1 MTRADIPSRWLSTQ
15 QFAII
20 STPRRRKLSG
30 RYEGSTDDRL
40 VGVDY
45 VEIDARGVKGAII
58 YYAFNGRTASS
69 SLATGADEVNQAIF
83 RLPPDSIDRLFVHAT
98 SVSVVST
105 VNATTIYISTARF

>member
-15 QFAII
+15 QFTVI
-20 STPRRRKLSG
+20 STPRRWKLSG

-45 VEIDARGVKGAII
+45 VEIDARGVKGVFI
-58 YYAFNGRTASS
+58 YYVLNGRTSSS

-83 RLPPDSIDRLFVHAT
+83 RLPPNSIDRLFVPAT

-105 VNATTIYISTARF
+105 ENATTIHISAARF